1 MNTQT
6 YTQSNEKGHLP
17 PGWRTRYSKSH
28 PGKRIY
34 TKCTTQWNRP
44 EPETMRISEPP
55 ATIAKENRISNNG
68 GITTPV
74 LELPK
79 RKNIPPPI
87 SEKEPEAEAV
97 AMPEPN
103 YPGKKEMDKYNVLRT
118 ELITKL
124 KEGKDVL
131 LDEVGKL
138 LDLKTGANAAQGM
151 TGMTE
156 NSTPPPWSLGQSP
169 FMEKITSNQGA
180 TWTDELKDKYYKNRH
195 SEKVNNFFNELKKE
209 AGITSKNNAEQGTV
223 NWIKLK
229 RDGNFSKFK
238 NAIISELKAGK
249 TVSRDVIQMLLDIKD
264 YSGNYTT
271 GGKRKSKKQ
280 RAGAIPPP
288 WVLGQTPF
296 MEKLTTDKNARW
308 TDELKDNYYKMK
320 KDERIDECYEELQ
333 ETAGVTRP
341 LSNNTIHKPDFQE
354 IYNKLK
360 SEAVTTN
367 TKNTSTT
374 STQPAKSWFSSIWPS
389 SRAASGGKR
398 KTRRIK
404 KIHMRKSRK
413 H

>member
-6 YTQSNEKGHLP
+6 YTQSNEKGRLP
-17 PGWRTRYSKSH
+17 PGWRTRFSKSH

-34 TKCTTQWNRP
+34 TKCTTQWKRP

-55 ATIAKENRISNNG
+55 ATIAKENHISNNG
-68 GITTPV
+68 GITAPV
-74 LELPK
+74 LESPV
-79 RKNIPPPI
+79 RENIPPPVR
-87 SEKEPEAEAV
+87 EKN
-97 AMPEPN
+97 PEPN
-103 YPGKKEMDKYNVLRT
+103 YPGKKEMDKYNILRT

-124 KEGKDVL
+124 KEGKEVL

-138 LDLKTGANAAQGM
+138 LDLKNNAYAAEGM
-151 TGMTE
+151 MGVTE
-156 NSTPPPWSLGQSP
+156 NSLPPPWVLEQTP
-169 FMEKITSNQGA
+169 FMEKLTNNQTA
-180 TWTDELKDKYYKNRH
+180 TWTDELKDTYYKKTH
-195 SEKVNNFFNELKKE
+195 SEKVNTFFKELKKE
-209 AGITSKNNAEQGTV
+209 AGITSKDNTEQGTV

-264 YSGNYTT
+264 YSSNYTT
-271 GGKRKSKKQ
+271 GGKRNSKKQ
-280 RAGAIPPP
+280 RAGAVPPP

-296 MEKLTTDKNARW
+296 MEKLTTNKNTRW
-308 TDELKDNYYKMK
+308 TDELKDKYYKMK

-333 ETAGVTRP
+333 QTAGVTRP

-354 IYNKLK
+354 IYNNLK

-374 STQPAKSWFSSIWPS
+374 PPPPAKSWFSSIWPS
-389 SRAASGGKR
+389 SRAATGGKR
-398 KTRRIK
+398 KTRKMK
-404 KIHMRKSRK
+404 KINIRKSRK